1 MYFPVMQRCWANGQ
15 IVLKTRGE
23 PAAMIPALTKA
34 VAELDSRQ
42 ALYFVRTMPSL
53 MEDATTQQRLQMLLL
68 SVFSAIA
75 LILALVGVYGVM
87 ACVVVQRQHEIGVRM
102 SLGAQRRQ
110 MLGMILGQ
118 AMKLSAVGICLGL
131 AAAYG
136 LTRMLRSLLF
146 EISPTDPLTFF
157 VVPCVLAGAAFFGSW
172 LPARRAARVD
182 PIIVLRTD

>member
-1 MYFPVMQRCWANGQ
+1 
-15 IVLKTRGE
+15 
-23 PAAMIPALTKA
+23 
-34 VAELDSRQ
+34 
-42 ALYFVRTMPSL
+42 MPSL
-53 MEDATTQQRLQMLLL
+53 MEDATTQQRLQMMLL

-172 LPARRAARVD
+172 LPARRAVRVD
-182 PIIVLRTD
+182 PIIALRTN